1 MSEPTFP
8 QLRTVAQTQQALGA
22 AAASGTTVL
31 LYFTAVWCGPCKKIK
46 PTVAQ
51 LQSTYRE
58 QIQVFTVDLNEA
70 EPALIDHFMISS
82 VPTFVFVR
90 TNQVIYVMRGA
101 DDSKLLEMTRV
112 ITNCTHPHLIG
123 R

>member
-1 MSEPTFP
+1 MADQPF
-8 QLRTVAQTQQALGA
+8 QVLRTVAQTQQAIGNAATSGA
-22 AAASGTTVL
+22 TVL

-46 PTVAQ
+46 PVVAQ
-51 LQSTYRE
+51 LQTTYRE
-58 QIQVFTVDLNEA
+58 QLQVYSIDLNDA

-90 TNQVIYVMRGA
+90 MNQVIYVMRGA
-101 DDSKLLEMTRV
+101 DEAKLLEMSRV
-112 ITNCTHPHLIG
+112 IANCSHPHLIG